1 MDLKDAQELRL
12 GLGSANK
19 EERLAAL
26 EKLHILLREKQVDSS
41 PLNPLSLLLTSKDPV
56 ERRMAS
62 WAVGKLAQNKVR
74 GGEYPLNAL
83 IDLLMDDDE
92 EVRENAA
99 WGLGELT
106 SLGIGR
112 ESEIRSLNVL
122 LEDPYSQVRGM
133 SAWTI
138 GRLAER
144 LGVGHYSSIPPL
156 RRILEDNSLNVRK
169 SAIYAL
175 ERLMALGIKD
185 ERAPH
190 TEP

>member
-1 MDLKDAQELRL
+1 MDQKDAQELRL
-12 GLGSANK
+12 KLSSANK

-26 EKLHILLREKQVDSS
+26 ERLHILLREKQPDFP
-41 PLNPLSLLLTSKDPV
+41 PLNPLNPLLTSKDPV

-62 WAVGKLAQNKVR
+62 WAIGKLAQNKVK
-74 GGEYPLNAL
+74 GGEYPVKTL
-83 IDLLMDDDE
+83 IELLMDDDE

-99 WGLGELT
+99 WALGELT
-106 SLGIGR
+106 SLGIGG
-112 ESEIRSLNVL
+112 EYEIKSLNVL

-144 LGVGHYSSIPPL
+144 LRVGHYSSVPPL
-156 RRILEDNSLNVRK
+156 RRMLEDNSLNVRK

-175 ERLMALGIKD
+175 ERLTALGIKED
-185 ERAPH
+185 GDIS
-190 TEP
+190 T